1 MKQIIFATGNPTKA
15 KRFSKGLAKKGVEVL
30 ALRDIG
36 IKINVKEDGKNVI
49 ENALKKVRECYDV
62 TGRISIGMDDAL
74 YLENVPEEKQ
84 PGLYVRRVEGKELD
98 DEEMIE
104 HYTKLVKKYGKNGKI
119 NAKWVYGIAVINESG
134 KESTY
139 TWTKEG
145 IYLVDKVCKKI
156 STGYPLD
163 SITKNTKN
171 NKYLVEITEEE
182 KLTMKQNEQDV
193 VDFIAENI

>member
-84 PGLYVRRVEGKELD
+84 PGLYVRRVEGKEL
-98 DEEMIE
+98 
-104 HYTKLVKKYGKNGKI
+104 HKT
-119 NAKWVYGIAVINESG
+119 S
-134 KESTY
+134 
-139 TWTKEG
+139 
-145 IYLVDKVCKKI
+145 KKI
-156 STGYPLD
+156 RKKRKNKRKMGLWNSCNKRKWKRKHIHLD
-163 SITKNTKN
+163 
-171 NKYLVEITEEE
+171 
-182 KLTMKQNEQDV
+182 QRR
-193 VDFIAENI
+193 NISSRQGM